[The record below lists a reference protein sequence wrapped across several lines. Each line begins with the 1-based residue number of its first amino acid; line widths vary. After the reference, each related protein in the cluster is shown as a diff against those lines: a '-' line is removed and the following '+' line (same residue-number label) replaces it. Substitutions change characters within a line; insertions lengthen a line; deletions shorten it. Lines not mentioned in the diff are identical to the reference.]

1 LQVESFQQPLLHSN
15 ALASPRHK
23 DITWQR
29 GRARLSMNLRGH
41 DCLVTAPQSQAC
53 QSLRLV

>member
-1 LQVESFQQPLLHSN
+1 
-15 ALASPRHK
+15 
-23 DITWQR
+23 
-29 GRARLSMNLRGH
+29 LSMNLRGH